1 MIVNMSDLLRT
12 TLGEQIRIESV
23 AAAGLWTLHAD
34 AQQLENAILN
44 IAVNARDAMPE
55 GGKMTIETGNAY
67 LDEAY
72 CRQNPEIEPGQF
84 VMIAVTD
91 NGAGMSPETAARV
104 FDPFFTT

>member
-1 MIVNMSDLLRT
+1 MNF
-12 TLGEQIRIESV
+12 
-23 AAAGLWTLHAD
+23 HAD

-55 GGKMTIETGNAY
+55 GGKMTVETGNAY

-84 VMIAVTD
+84 VMIAISDT
-91 NGAGMSPETAARV
+91 GGGMPPGVIARG
-104 FDPFFTT
+104 FDPFFTTKAAEKELAWV